1 MTGLLSDVMHER
13 AEGLE
18 RTAVDVAGI
27 VREGD
32 KRVRRRR
39 TVALGGAAALTLAVA
54 VAVPAVVGGGGPGDD
69 TTVIDPDV
77 AAAFVAHAPSYAV
90 GSAITVDGITFDVG
104 RTVRAYVQT
113 DVGIVFSDA
122 EGSVWAANG
131 ADVTEVGTVNAKVPR
146 LVADG
151 SRVGWVEPG
160 DPPAFVVYDQA
171 TGETVRDPLQNV
183 AGMSDVRDG
192 KDAAVVYALDGDVAY
207 VKTQQGAAAW
217 NTATGDLTFLDTEAN
232 GFTITDAK
240 NGLIAYQPAGAED
253 DPVIRVGKTL
263 DSGTEIALWAAYDLS
278 PDGRYLMGEAE
289 SDDVRIFDTG
299 TGEAMPKDDYGYAYF
314 GGYQWIDSQ
323 HYAALGFHEPFE
335 SDLVDILSCTVVTGV
350 CTPVAEDVGSIG
362 DGLAIPIGIY
372 NS

>member
-1 MTGLLSDVMHER
+1 MTGLLTDVMHER

-18 RTAVDVAGI
+18 RTAIDVAGI

-39 TVALGGAAALTLAVA
+39 TAALGGAAALTLAVA
-54 VAVPAVVGGGGPGDD
+54 VAVPALVGGGGPGDD
-69 TTVIDPDV
+69 TTVIDPDL

-90 GSAITVDGITFDVG
+90 GSEVTVDGTTFDVG

-113 DVGIVFSDA
+113 DVGVVFSDA
-122 EGSVWAANG
+122 EGIVWAANG

-146 LVADG
+146 LVVDG
-151 SRVGWVEPG
+151 PRVGWVERG
-160 DPPAFVVYDQA
+160 DPPAFVVYDQS
-171 TGETVRDPLQNV
+171 TDETVRDPLQNV
-183 AGMSDVRDG
+183 EGMSDVRDG
-192 KDAAVVYALDGDVAY
+192 QDAAVMYAVDGDVAY

-240 NGLIAYQPAGAED
+240 NGLIAYRPAGAED
-253 DPVIRVGKTL
+253 EQVIRVGSTL
-263 DSGTEIALWAAYDLS
+263 DSGTEIPLWTAYDLS

-299 TGEAMPKDDYGYAYF
+299 TGEAMPKDDYGYGYF
-314 GGYQWIDSQ
+314 GAYQWIDAE
-323 HYAALGFHEPFE
+323 HYAALGFRDPFE

-350 CTPVAEDVGSIG
+350 CTPVAEDVGSTG
-362 DGLAIPIGIY
+362 DGFAIPIGVY

>member
-18 RTAVDVAGI
+18 RTTIDVAGI

-39 TVALGGAAALTLAVA
+39 TAVLGGAAALTLAVA
-54 VAVPAVVGGGGPGDD
+54 VAVPALVGGGGPGDD
-69 TTVIDPDV
+69 TTVIDPDL

-90 GSAITVDGITFDVG
+90 GSEVTVDGTTFDVG

-113 DVGIVFSDA
+113 DVGVVFSDA
-122 EGSVWAANG
+122 EGTVWAANG
-131 ADVTEVGTVNAKVPR
+131 ADVTEVGTVNAKVPQ

-160 DPPAFVVYDQA
+160 DPPAFVVYDQS

-192 KDAAVVYALDGDVAY
+192 QDAAVMYALDGDLAY

-217 NTATGDLTFLDTEAN
+217 NTATGDLTFLDPEAN

-253 DPVIRVGKTL
+253 EQVIRVGEHARQRHRDPAVGRL
-263 DSGTEIALWAAYDLS
+263 RPLPRRPL
-278 PDGRYLMGEAE
+278 PDG
-289 SDDVRIFDTG
+289 
-299 TGEAMPKDDYGYAYF
+299 
-314 GGYQWIDSQ
+314 
-323 HYAALGFHEPFE
+323 
-335 SDLVDILSCTVVTGV
+335 
-350 CTPVAEDVGSIG
+350 
-362 DGLAIPIGIY
+362 
-372 NS
+372 

>member
-1 MTGLLSDVMHER
+1 MTGLLTDVMHER
-13 AEGLE
+13 AEALE
-18 RTAVDVAGI
+18 RTTVDVTGI

-39 TVALGGAAALTLAVA
+39 TSVLGGAAGLTLVA
-54 VAVPAVVGGGGPGDD
+54 AFAVPALVGGGGPGDD
-69 TTVIDPDV
+69 TTVIDPDL
-77 AAAFVAHAPSYAV
+77 AAAFVAHTPSYAV
-90 GSAITVDGITFDVG
+90 GSEVTVDGTTFDVG
-104 RTVRAYVQT
+104 HPVRAYVQT
-113 DVGIVFSDA
+113 DVGVVFSDA
-122 EGSVWAANG
+122 DGTVWAANG
-131 ADVTEVGTVNAKVPR
+131 ADVTEVGTINAEVPQ

-151 SRVGWVEPG
+151 ARVGWVEPG
-160 DPPAFVVYDQA
+160 DPPVFVVYDQS
-171 TGETVRDPLQNV
+171 TGGTVRDPLQNV

-192 KDAAVVYALDGDVAY
+192 KDAAVVYALDGELAY

-217 NTATGDLTFLDTEAN
+217 NTSTGDLTFLDTEAN

-240 NGLIAYQPAGAED
+240 NGLIAYRPAGAED
-253 DPVIRVGKTL
+253 EQVIRVGSTL
-263 DSGTEIALWAAYDLS
+263 DSGTEIPLWTAYDLS
-278 PDGRYLMGEAE
+278 PDGRYLMGEQDA
-289 SDDVRIFDTG
+289 DDVRVYDTG

-350 CTPVAEDVGSIG
+350 CTPVAEDVGSMD
-362 DGLAIPIGIY
+362 DGLAIPIGVY